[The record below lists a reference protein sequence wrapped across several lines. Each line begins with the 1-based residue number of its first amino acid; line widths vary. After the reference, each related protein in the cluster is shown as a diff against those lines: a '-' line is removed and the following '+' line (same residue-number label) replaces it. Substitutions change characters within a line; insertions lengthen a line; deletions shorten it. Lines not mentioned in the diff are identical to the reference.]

1 MRLRLFRLSARGETG
16 GWLRYAIQSLRYT
29 AGRDYLAR
37 ELLANEGIAVDIQAE
52 KSDELK
58 GPGELS
64 YRPPRSP
71 HCDRGLSQS

>member
-1 MRLRLFRLSARGETG
+1 MVDICDTVIEIYGC
-16 GWLRYAIQSLRYT
+16 
-29 AGRDYLAR
+29 DHLAR

-52 KSDELK
+52 KPDELK

-71 HCDRGLSQS
+71 HCDRGLSQR